1 MQDINNHKRKYGGI
15 ETYVNVKVRKE
26 YQSLRN
32 IMLVKI
38 LILIIDF

>member
-1 MQDINNHKRKYGGI
+1 MQDINNHKRKYVGI
-15 ETYVNVKVRKE
+15 KMYVNVKVRKE
-26 YQSLRN
+26 YQSLEN

>member
-15 ETYVNVKVRKE
+15 KMYVNVKVRKE
-26 YQSLRN
+26 YQSLEN